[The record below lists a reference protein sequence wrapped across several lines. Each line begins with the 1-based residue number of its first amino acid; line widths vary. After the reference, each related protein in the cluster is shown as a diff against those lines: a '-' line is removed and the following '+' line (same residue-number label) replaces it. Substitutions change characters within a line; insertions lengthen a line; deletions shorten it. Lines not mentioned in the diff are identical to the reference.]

1 MRFMRVLMAAF
12 AVAGVTACGSDSVS
26 KVVAPDAFSS
36 IRWVNAVPDTVA
48 MDYRIVDYPSN
59 ASEPNLAFRASSGN
73 WRNLPP
79 GAHHIKVFFT
89 NTTAAGTDVSVVSQV
104 FVDTTL
110 TFEQG
115 KKYTILHYGFAKT
128 GATPKQHLVLIE
140 DVPPDPAAGQ
150 IGLRAINAAPALGAV
165 DIYTIA
171 ATATGGAATGTP
183 TFPALAPA
191 AVTSW
196 LALAA
201 LPGPVL
207 PATAP
212 LATTYRIAATPPA
225 STTPVADALAPP
237 GQIGVPSTTVAG
249 VQSQPLDPIAG
260 TQQPLSDL
268 TAVVFGPQVSYTLRT
283 PQGTNVTIAA
293 GTTGGVTVLLD
304 KHPPRISP

>member
-1 MRFMRVLMAAF
+1 MRFMRVLMAGIT
-12 AVAGVTACGSDSVS
+12 VAGLSACGSDSVS
-26 KVVAPDAFSS
+26 KVVAPDVFSS
-36 IRWVNAVPDTVA
+36 IRWVNAVSDTVA
-48 MDYRIVDYPSN
+48 MDYRIVDVATN

-89 NTTAAGTDVSVVSQV
+89 NTTQAGTDVSIVSQV

-110 TFEQG
+110 TFEEG
-115 KKYTILHYGFAKT
+115 KKYTILHYGFAKA
-128 GATPKQHLVLIE
+128 GATPKQQLVLIE
-140 DVPPDPAAGQ
+140 DVPPTPASGQ
-150 IGLRAINAAPALGAV
+150 IALRAINAAPALGAV
-165 DIYTIA
+165 DVYTIP
-171 ATATGGAATGTP
+171 ATATGGATSGSATFTNV
-183 TFPALAPA
+183 APGGIVA
-191 AVTSW
+191 W

-207 PATAP
+207 PATTP
-212 LATTYRIAATPPA
+212 LATTYRIAATAPA

-249 VQSQPLDPIAG
+249 VVSQPLDPIAG

-283 PQGTNVTIAA
+283 PAGTTVTIPATA
-293 GTTGGVTVLLD
+293 TGGVTVLLD

>member
-1 MRFMRVLMAAF
+1 MRFTRMSMAAI
-12 AVAGVTACGSDSVS
+12 AVAGLTACGSD
-26 KVVAPDAFSS
+26 VVTKEITPDPFSS

-59 ASEPNLAFRASSGN
+59 ASEPSLAFRSSSGN

-89 NTTAAGTDVSVVSQV
+89 NTTAAGQDVSVVSQV

-115 KKYTILHYGFAKT
+115 KKYTILHYGFAKA
-128 GATPKQHLVLIE
+128 GATPKQQLVVIE
-140 DVPPDPAAGQ
+140 DVPPTPGAGQ
-150 IGLRAINAAPALGAV
+150 ITLRAINAAPGLGPV
-165 DIYTIA
+165 DLYTIP
-171 ATATGGAATGTP
+171 ATAVGGATSGSP
-183 TFPALAPA
+183 TFTNLAPGA
-191 AVTSW
+191 IATWVG
-196 LALAA
+196 LAA

-207 PATAP
+207 PATTP
-212 LATTYRIAATPPA
+212 LATTYRIAATAPA
-225 STTPVADALAPP
+225 STTPVADGLAPP

-249 VQSQPLDPIAG
+249 VVSQPLDPIAG

-268 TAVVFGPQVSYTLRT
+268 TAVVFGPQVSYKLRT
-283 PQGTNVTIAA
+283 PTGGSVTIPAT
-293 GTTGGVTVLLD
+293 TTGAVTVLLD

>member
-1 MRFMRVLMAAF
+1 MRFMRVLMAGI
-12 AVAGVTACGSDSVS
+12 AVAGLTACGSDSVS
-26 KVVAPDAFSS
+26 KIVAPDAFSS
-36 IRWVNAVPDTVA
+36 IRWVNAVADTVA

-59 ASEPNLAFRASSGN
+59 ASEPSLAFRGSSGN

-115 KKYTILHYGFAKT
+115 KKYTILHYGFAKA
-128 GATPKQHLVLIE
+128 GATPKQQLVLIE
-140 DVPPDPAAGQ
+140 DVPPTPGSGQ
-150 IGLRAINAAPALGAV
+150 IALRAINAAPALGPV
-165 DIYTIA
+165 DIYAIP
-171 ATATGGAATGTP
+171 ATATGGATSGGATFTN
-183 TFPALAPA
+183 LAPGA
-191 AVTSW
+191 IATW

-201 LPGPVL
+201 LPGPVP
-207 PATAP
+207 PATTP
-212 LATTYRIAATPPA
+212 LATTYRIAATAPA

-249 VQSQPLDPIAG
+249 VVSQPLDPIAG

-283 PQGTNVTIAA
+283 PTGTTVTIPATA
-293 GTTGGVTVLLD
+293 TGGVTVLLD